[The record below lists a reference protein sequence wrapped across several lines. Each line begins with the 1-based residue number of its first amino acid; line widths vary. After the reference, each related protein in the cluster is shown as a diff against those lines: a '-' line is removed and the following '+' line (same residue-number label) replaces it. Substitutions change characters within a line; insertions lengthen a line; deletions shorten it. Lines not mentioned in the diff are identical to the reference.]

1 MLAAAIWYAFELI
14 ATQLQLA
21 LMENIMTIITDS
33 TQCTLELEIQSGG
46 TKYQLFLDCPSCQ
59 FNEIS
64 LDPTQTCKFHEDLEF
79 DNGRHHNR

>member
-21 LMENIMTIITDS
+21 LKENIMTIITDS
-33 TQCTLELEIQSGG
+33 TQCTLELELQGG
-46 TKYQLFLDCPSCQ
+46 VTRYQLFLDCPSCQ

-64 LDPTQTCKFHEDLEF
+64 LEPLTICNIHEDLEF
-79 DNGRHHNR
+79 DNGI